1 MTFRWWVEE
10 ELTIDGTQY
19 VVLQLRYIPPHIKLF
34 HCTDT
39 SGQHTTFL
47 LQMVVLQPK
56 IFSGC
61 ICICT
66 YCNWSFQCCKVSKWR
81 VRCEMMI
88 WYSVVVYL
96 VPGLGKCWIRP
107 KTGRSAVREKERDS
121 ASELPCQCQRLAE
134 WGNVAWPWW
143 QTHSRLPA
151 PTSTPGPGV
160 AELSRGE
167 PGHLLSDRLQ
177 PGHRWAIFGSP
188 VLFWT
193 PRPQSAR
200 IF

>member
-19 VVLQLRYIPPHIKLF
+19 VVLQLRYIPPHIKLSIAPTQVDSTPHSYYRWSYYNPRF
-34 HCTDT
+34 
-39 SGQHTTFL
+39 FL
-47 LQMVVLQPK
+47 VAYVYVLIATEVFNVVKFP
-56 IFSGC
+56 SEE
-61 ICICT
+61 
-66 YCNWSFQCCKVSKWR
+66 SD
-81 VRCEMMI
+81 VRWWFDIQLLFI
-88 WYSVVVYL
+88 WCLVWGSVGSDPRQGVQ
-96 VPGLGKCWIRP
+96 W
-107 KTGRSAVREKERDS
+107 EKERDS
-121 ASELPCQCQRLAE
+121 ASELPWQCQRLAE

>member
-1 MTFRWWVEE
+1 MEPNMLCYSSVTSLLISNYSIAPTQVDSTPHSYYRWSYYNPRFFLVAYLYVLIATEVFNVKFPSEESDVRWWFD
-10 ELTIDGTQY
+10 I
-19 VVLQLRYIPPHIKLF
+19 QLLF
-34 HCTDT
+34 
-39 SGQHTTFL
+39 
-47 LQMVVLQPK
+47 
-56 IFSGC
+56 I
-61 ICICT
+61 
-66 YCNWSFQCCKVSKWR
+66 
-81 VRCEMMI
+81 
-88 WYSVVVYL
+88 VYL

-143 QTHSRLPA
+143 QTHGARVPA

>member
-61 ICICT
+61 IFICT
-66 YCNWSFQCCKVSKWR
+66 HWNWSFQCKVSKWR
-81 VRCEMMI
+81 VLCEMMI

-143 QTHSRLPA
+143 QTHGARVPA